1 MSVKMN
7 QSNTK
12 KVLYVCGGRSFSG
25 AQVPRKLAE
34 VAKTWE
40 GQGYEVMHVCGGDI
54 EGGKNG
60 AEIQVRGSCRPR
72 RRVRE
77 NSIIPAFF
85 KHSISEW
92 RDIQHDAEVVKHLKK
107 AIDEFKPDIVWERS
121 CRLHNA
127 GLIIARQLNVP
138 YVLEWKDHLVDYN
151 FSFFRRRA
159 LVMEE
164 KKNREADHVVVESVV
179 LREQLALEG
188 VEEKKILV
196 AHNAVDSNEFE
207 RDEKKGGALR
217 AELGIDAQTV
227 LVGYL
232 GSYAFYHDS
241 VRLVLA
247 ADCLRREHPDKSIR
261 FLMVGSGLEFEETR
275 AHAESL
281 GLLDDTVIMLPRV
294 DKEEVPDIL
303 SALDIAVLPGSTD
316 IICPIKIQ
324 EYMASSLP
332 AVVPDYLCNR
342 EVIEDGVTGSLFNPH
357 DEASLARVIVKLAV
371 DGRKRRAIGDRAR
384 LEAVNK
390 FSWQATW
397 GRALNEI
404 LEDYEAG
411 EQLEL

>member
-1 MSVKMN
+1 
-7 QSNTK
+7 
-12 KVLYVCGGRSFSG
+12 
-25 AQVPRKLAE
+25 
-34 VAKTWE
+34 
-40 GQGYEVMHVCGGDI
+40 
-54 EGGKNG
+54 
-60 AEIQVRGSCRPR
+60 
-72 RRVRE
+72 
-77 NSIIPAFF
+77 
-85 KHSISEW
+85 
-92 RDIQHDAEVVKHLKK
+92 
-107 AIDEFKPDIVWERS
+107 
-121 CRLHNA
+121 
-127 GLIIARQLNVP
+127 
-138 YVLEWKDHLVDYN
+138 
-151 FSFFRRRA
+151 
-159 LVMEE
+159 
-164 KKNREADHVVVESVV
+164 
-179 LREQLALEG
+179 
-188 VEEKKILV
+188 
-196 AHNAVDSNEFE
+196 
-207 RDEKKGGALR
+207 
-217 AELGIDAQTV
+217 
-227 LVGYL
+227 
-232 GSYAFYHDS
+232 
-241 VRLVLA
+241 
-247 ADCLRREHPDKSIR
+247 
-261 FLMVGSGLEFEETR
+261 MVGSGLEFEETR